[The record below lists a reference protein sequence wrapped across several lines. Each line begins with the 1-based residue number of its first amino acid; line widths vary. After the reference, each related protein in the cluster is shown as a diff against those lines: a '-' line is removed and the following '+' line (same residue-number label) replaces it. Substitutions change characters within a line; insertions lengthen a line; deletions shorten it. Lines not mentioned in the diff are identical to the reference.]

1 MGLGSNHG
9 VAVACPAQLKPSR
22 SNPKHLSGPM
32 EQKNGANRANS
43 CNTKGGSAGEAK
55 QDNVSQRWTSLFR
68 RLFDRQ
74 GSALR

>member
-1 MGLGSNHG
+1 
-9 VAVACPAQLKPSR
+9 
-22 SNPKHLSGPM
+22 M
-32 EQKNGANRANS
+32 EPKNGANRASS

-68 RLFDRQ
+68 PLFDRQ